1 MGNLVEVST
10 MAKAVCK
17 ARDFEQIWID
27 LWMDSWD
34 LSLRGKWQGKVLKV
48 PIYLNE
54 HLIRILRFYHCQD
67 YLHVIHKFD
76 KAHTFVLELY
86 CFIVREEEDERGAIL
101 KSFAKTYIC
110 LNPSLTI

>member
-48 PIYLNE
+48 PIYL
-54 HLIRILRFYHCQD
+54 D